1 MTEGHNGDDQVLF
14 AKGLRHEEALVLI
27 GALEANGVEAFLK
40 TENLGM
46 HVPGGVNNYIFVAE
60 KDLERAKQVK
70 ESFSEETRAFGKKTV
85 PSSRAWILGK
95 RAFFVGA
102 WIISLIVVAGVSQ
115 RAAKKDEV
123 QAKRGPLQTSQLTG
137 KNFYEEDL
145 DKDGRLDTQHYVDK
159 EGRPLESKTDR
170 NGDGRPDLV
179 RTYHFDGYVVREEQD
194 TDYDGKMDRWDD
206 LDSEGTTIHA
216 RYDLNH
222 DGEPDSESWHNEN
235 GALEKTVTTRKGRVA
250 EETHYEND
258 LATRSFVDLDHD
270 GTLDT
275 EVVYDELGIFKEA
288 RKLKAE

>member
-1 MTEGHNGDDQVLF
+1 MTEGRDTEDQVLF
-14 AKGLRHEEALVLI
+14 AKGLSHEEALVLI

-46 HVPGGVNNYIFVAE
+46 HVPGGVNNYIFIAE
-60 KDLERAKQVK
+60 KDMERAKQVK
-70 ESFSEETRAFGKKTV
+70 ESFSEETRALGKSPE

-95 RAFFVGA
+95 RAFLVGA
-102 WIISLIVVAGVSQ
+102 WIISLIIVAGVSQ
-115 RAAKKDEV
+115 RAAQKAEL
-123 QAKRGPLQTSQLTG
+123 QAKRGPLQASKLSG
-137 KNFYEEDL
+137 GGYYEEDL
-145 DKDGRLDTQHYVDK
+145 DKDGRLDTHHYVDK

-170 NGDGRPDLV
+170 NADGKPDLV

-222 DGEPDSESWHNEN
+222 DGEPDSESWHDED
-235 GALEKTVTTRKGRVA
+235 GALKKTVTTRKGRVA

-258 LATRSFVDLDHD
+258 LATRSFVDLDQD
-270 GTLDT
+270 GALDT
-275 EVVYDELGIFKEA
+275 EVVYDELGIFKET
-288 RKLKAE
+288 RKLKTE